1 MADERPCSWLSALH
15 RDVHDDR
22 RYSSAGMAYRF
33 GVIFLS
39 LYGDVVYRPQERI
52 EIGTYTFSIH
62 YCFSKDDQVKHF
74 VISALA
80 VGLLTLSG
88 IAGCSSAKD
97 DKKATGDDAQKAAG
111 TWTLV
116 SGETEGAP
124 LPEKEVANAKLT
136 IVGDKY
142 TVKLGDASEKKGT
155 QKLDSAKTP
164 KHIDAQDTEGPTVGK
179 NLGIYEF
186 TADGDFRVCF
196 AATGKER
203 PTEFVTKPGSG
214 HFMHLWRRAK

>member
-1 MADERPCSWLSALH
+1 MKHSCILTLAL
-15 RDVHDDR
+15 
-22 RYSSAGMAYRF
+22 
-33 GVIFLS
+33 
-39 LYGDVVYRPQERI
+39 
-52 EIGTYTFSIH
+52 
-62 YCFSKDDQVKHF
+62 
-74 VISALA
+74 
-80 VGLLTLSG
+80 GLLSISG
-88 IAGCSSAKD
+88 FVGCSSAKD
-97 DKKATGDDAQKAAG
+97 DKKAAADDTQKAAG

-116 SGETEGAP
+116 SGEMEGAP
-124 LPEKEVANAKLT
+124 LPEKEVKNAKLT

-142 TVKLGDASEKKGT
+142 TVQLGDMGEKKGT

-164 KHIDAQDTEGPTVGK
+164 KQIDAQDTEGPTVGK

-196 AATGKER
+196 AATGKDR